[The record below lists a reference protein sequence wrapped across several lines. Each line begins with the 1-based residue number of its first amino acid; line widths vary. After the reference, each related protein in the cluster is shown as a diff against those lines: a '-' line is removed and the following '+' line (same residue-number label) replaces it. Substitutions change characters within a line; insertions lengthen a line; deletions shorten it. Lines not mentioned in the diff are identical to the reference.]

1 MSKHTYTTKNNHP
14 CTHAHAVPIAAQALR
29 PQLSAEQQA
38 QLEECFQLMDAD
50 GSGAIDADELDAAF
64 KAGQQRGWWCGLALL
79 SCLLVVVMIFM
90 GYCSVF
96 FYFVRVYEYT
106 HTSAHAHTCMYP
118 TPCMLPERVFPDA
131 PATTTLMGI
140 CCVLR
145 PVEQLL
151 GLQASRAEVSRMLDE
166 VDADGSGEVE
176 YPEFVQIMSSSLKR
190 LSERRAEPQG
200 GGISG
205 DGGSG
210 GGGGGGAGGQVC
222 VALD

>member
-1 MSKHTYTTKNNHP
+1 
-14 CTHAHAVPIAAQALR
+14 
-29 PQLSAEQQA
+29 
-38 QLEECFQLMDAD
+38 
-50 GSGAIDADELDAAF
+50 
-64 KAGQQRGWWCGLALL
+64 
-79 SCLLVVVMIFM
+79 
-90 GYCSVF
+90 
-96 FYFVRVYEYT
+96 
-106 HTSAHAHTCMYP
+106 
-118 TPCMLPERVFPDA
+118 
-131 PATTTLMGI
+131 
-140 CCVLR
+140 
-145 PVEQLL
+145 
-151 GLQASRAEVSRMLDE
+151 MLDE